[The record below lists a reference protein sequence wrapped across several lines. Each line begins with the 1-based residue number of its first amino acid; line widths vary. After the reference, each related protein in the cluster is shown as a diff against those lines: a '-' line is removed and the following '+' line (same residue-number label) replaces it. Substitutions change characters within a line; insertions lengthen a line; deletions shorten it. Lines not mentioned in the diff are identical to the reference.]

1 MAEQANI
8 NIGVNVGEG
17 AKSLRTL
24 KQEFKDIQ
32 KELDN
37 VAVGTDEYRKKLKQL
52 ADVKDEIEDLNEAI
66 ASKTGAGKFQ
76 ALANLGSSI
85 AGGFAA
91 AQGAMALFG
100 SESENVQK
108 ALLKVQ
114 SAMALAQGLK
124 ELEGIGDAFSNLK
137 GLVSDFGR
145 SAVNAF
151 KTMRGALIASG
162 IGALV
167 VALGTVVAYWD
178 EISAAISGVSE
189 EQQKLNEQTQAN
201 LDAEKGKLDAIG
213 GQENIL
219 KLQGKS
225 EKDILKLKMSQTDA
239 VISATE
245 AQIEQNDITS
255 KAQIEAAKRNHD
267 ILKGILDFLTT
278 PLRLILQNI
287 DLVGKAIGKN
297 FGLAEG
303 FSNLLDKGASLLFDP
318 EAEAKKAEATRQ
330 ESLKGLEKLK
340 NDRAGLELSI
350 QAIDKA
356 AADKAK
362 ESAKAKLESEAELQ
376 RKLKELR
383 TDNIKDQEVQDLQRL
398 KNQYEAEQESIRQSK
413 ASEETKS
420 QTLLALREKYN
431 NDWNA
436 IETKYEEERQKKA
449 DEDAKK
455 LAEEE
460 KKKEDERI
468 KQGLTLIDAQ
478 ELEKKN
484 RRELSLQ
491 DEIDFE
497 IRRYDLLKSNKELS
511 NADLQK
517 LEEEHNAKMLE
528 LQNKQTEGEK
538 AMQEALSY
546 LRQNGLN
553 DLQTITS
560 LFIKDSDKAAKAQKA
575 FALAQLAIDSG
586 QAIST
591 MIPAAFRNAKEASKA
606 APGPAAP
613 IVYASV
619 LAAGLA
625 SGFATVAANVAKAK
639 ALLNKAPGGGGGDV
653 SVPGGGG
660 GAGAPAMGQTVGNT
674 TTNIENLQNQGTQA
688 PQPLKAVVVQTEMAN
703 VNQQVNRIEE
713 RSKIN

>member
-1 MAEQANI
+1 MAEKATVDI
-8 NIGVNVGEG
+8 DVNLGEG

-37 VAVGTDEYRKKLKQL
+37 VKVGTDEYKAKLQQL
-52 ADVKDEIEDLNEAI
+52 ADVKDEIDDLNDAI
-66 ASKTGAGKFQ
+66 KSSTGAGKFE
-76 ALANLGSSI
+76 AFAKVGTAIS
-85 AGGFAA
+85 GGFAA

-100 SESENVQK
+100 SESEDVQK
-108 ALLKVQ
+108 TLVKVQ
-114 SAMALAQGLK
+114 GAMAFAQGLSQ
-124 ELEGIGDAFSNLK
+124 LEDLGNAFNNMK
-137 GLVSDFGR
+137 TV
-145 SAVNAF
+145 AVNAF
-151 KTMRGALIASG
+151 KAIKGAIGASG
-162 IGALV
+162 IGLIV
-167 VALGTVVAYWD
+167 VALGAIVAYWD
-178 EISAAISGVSE
+178 DIKGAISGVSE
-189 EQQKLNEQTQAN
+189 EQKKLNEQAQAN

-225 EKDILKLKMSQTDA
+225 EKDILKMKMAQTDA
-239 VISATE
+239 VIKATE
-245 AQIEQNDITS
+245 AQIEQNDITA
-255 KAQIEAAKRNHD
+255 KAQIEASKRNHD
-267 ILKGILDFLTT
+267 ILKGILDFITT
-278 PLRLILQNI
+278 PIRSVLQGI
-287 DLVGKAIGKN
+287 DLIGKAVGKN
-297 FGLAEG
+297 FGLAQG
-303 FSNLLDKGASLLFDP
+303 FSDILDKGASLLFDP

-356 AADKAK
+356 SADKAK
-362 ESAKAKLESEAELQ
+362 ENAKAKLDAETELQ
-376 RKLKELR
+376 NKLKQLR
-383 TDNIKDQEVQDLQRL
+383 ADAIKDQEVQDLQKL
-398 KNQYEAEQESIRQSK
+398 KLQYESEQESIRQSK
-413 ASEETKS
+413 ASEETK
-420 QTLLALREKYN
+420 TAALLALREKYN
-431 NDWNA
+431 IDWAN
-436 IETKYEEERQKKA
+436 IEQKYEDERTKKA
-449 DEDAKK
+449 EEDAKK
-455 LAEEE
+455 LLEEQ
-460 KKKEDERI
+460 KKLEDERI

-484 RRELSLQ
+484 KKELSLQ

-497 IRRYDLLKSNKELS
+497 NRRFELLSSNKQLS
-511 NADLQK
+511 DAEMQK
-517 LEEEHNAKMLE
+517 LQEEHTAKMNE
-528 LQNKQTEGEK
+528 LKEKETEGEK

-553 DLQTITS
+553 DMQTITS
-560 LFIKDSDKAAKAQKA
+560 LFIQDSAKAAKAQKA

-586 QAIST
+586 NAIST

-613 IVYASV
+613 VVYASV

-639 ALLNKAPGGGGGDV
+639 QLLSKAPGGDGGV
-653 SVPGGGG
+653 NVPTGGG
-660 GAGAPAMGQTVGNT
+660 GAAGGVNMGQTVGNT
-674 TTNIENLQNQGTQA
+674 TTNIEQLQNQGTQA
-688 PQPLKAVVVQTEMAN
+688 PQPLKAVVVQTELAS

>member
-162 IGALV
+162 VGALV

-239 VISATE
+239 VIKATE

-318 EAEAKKAEATRQ
+318 EAEAKKAEETRK

-356 AADKAK
+356 ASDKAK

-420 QTLLALREKYN
+420 QALLALREKYN

-553 DLQTITS
+553 DFQTITS